1 MRLSRIT
8 GSSVPMSSCGVET
21 SGSCSTSVVVGGQ
34 TLLKNLFF
42 FVLHIHVVM
51 NSFPV

>member
-42 FVLHIHVVM
+42 LALFIHVAM
-51 NSFPV
+51 DSFSV